1 MRLRPRY
8 FVVLLWHWS
17 LPFVLG
23 SMFGLSVCAW
33 QLRQMGPQIE
43 ASFRATAE
51 QVCHA
56 DR

>member
-1 MRLRPRY
+1 
-8 FVVLLWHWS
+8 
-17 LPFVLG
+17 VLG